1 MTIRTLAAAAALS
14 FGAALLAPAGANAQA
29 LVVCSE
35 ASPDFLNPQFSGQ
48 NTAYDVAAQLYDR
61 LVATERGGSQVIP
74 SLAESWAISDDGL
87 SYTFK
92 LRKGV
97 KWHANKSFT
106 PTRELNAD
114 DVLFSFNRMFS
125 EAHPY
130 YKVGGS
136 NYAFFNEIIRPSL
149 KAIEKVDDMTVRI
162 VLSKP
167 NSPLLSA
174 LSVEPMSIMSAEY
187 ADAMTKANTQEQV
200 NQAPI
205 GTGPFSLVA
214 YQKDAAVRFKAVPD
228 HWTKALGD
236 RNRMALV
243 SDLIFV
249 ITSDA
254 SVRYAKVK
262 SGECHI
268 ARYPNP
274 GDLPAMRADAN
285 LTLLQGSIADM
296 SFLAF
301 NQQKKPFEDKRVREA
316 LVYATNIPAI
326 IDAVYQGTGK
336 QTASLIPPSLWS
348 HNDTLKPRPYDPAK
362 AKALLAEAGYPD
374 GFKTELWAIP
384 VVRAYMPNGRR
395 AAEMIQADWAKV
407 GVQAT
412 IQSYE
417 WGEYLKRGRA
427 GDHQVG
433 MFGYTWDYPDPSQIL
448 LSGWTC
454 DGVKSGANRARWCN
468 QEFSDLLARSTVISD
483 QAERTKL
490 FLRMQEIFQ
499 EDVGG
504 LLFANAQAFTPVRKE
519 VKDYKIHFFGGQPFV
534 GVSLTK

>member
-1 MTIRTLAAAAALS
+1 MTIRMLAAAAAVS

-61 LVATERGGSQVIP
+61 LVATERGGSQIIP
-74 SLAESWAISDDGL
+74 SLAESWTISDDGL

-114 DVLFSFNRMFS
+114 DVLFTFNRQFD

-136 NYAFFNEIIRPSL
+136 NYAFFNEIVRPSL
-149 KAIEKVDDMTVRI
+149 KAVEKVDDMTVRL

-174 LSVEPMSIMSAEY
+174 LSVEPMSILSAEY
-187 ADAMTKANTQEQV
+187 ADAMTKAKTQEQV

-214 YQKDAAVRFKAVPD
+214 YQKDATVRFKAVPD

-326 IDAVYQGTGK
+326 VDAVYQGTGK

-348 HNDTLKPRPYDPAK
+348 HNDTLKPRPYDPVK
-362 AKALLAEAGYPD
+362 AKALLTEAGYPD

-468 QEFSDLLARSTVISD
+468 QEFSDLLTRSTIISD
-483 QAERTKL
+483 QTERTKL

-534 GVSLTK
+534 GVSLAK

>member
-1 MTIRTLAAAAALS
+1 MSVRILAAAAALS
-14 FGAALLAPAGANAQA
+14 LSALLQPGAAGAQT

-35 ASPDFLNPQFSGQ
+35 ASPDFLNPQFSSQ
-48 NTAYDVAAQLYDR
+48 NTAYDVAAQIYDR
-61 LVATERGGSQVIP
+61 LVATERGGSQIIP
-74 SLAESWAISDDGL
+74 SLAESWTISEDGL
-87 SYTFK
+87 TYIFK
-92 LRKGV
+92 LRHGV
-97 KWHANKSFT
+97 KWHTNKSFT
-106 PTRELNAD
+106 PTRDFNAD
-114 DVLFSFNRMFS
+114 DVVFSVMRMFD
-125 EAHPY
+125 ENHPY
-130 YKVGGS
+130 YKVGGT
-136 NYAFFNEIIRPSL
+136 NYQFFGEIVKPSL
-149 KAIEKVDDMTVRI
+149 KAIEKVDDYTVKVTLTR
-162 VLSKP
+162 P
-167 NSPLLSA
+167 YAPLLSA
-174 LSVEPMSIMSAEY
+174 LSVEPMSILSAEY
-187 ADAMTKANTQEQV
+187 ADAMTKANTQDLV

-214 YQKDAAVRFKAVPD
+214 YQKDATVRFRAVPD
-228 HWTKALGD
+228 HWTKAVGNKD
-236 RNRMALV
+236 RMALV
-243 SDLIFV
+243 NDLIFV
-249 ITSDA
+249 ITPDA

-262 SGECHI
+262 SGECQI

-274 GDLPAMRADAN
+274 GDLPAMRTDPN
-285 LTLLQGSIADM
+285 LTLLSGSIADQ

-301 NQQKKPFEDKRVREA
+301 NQQKKPFDDKRVREA

-336 QTASLIPPSLWS
+336 QAAAIVPPSLWS

-362 AKALLAEAGYPD
+362 AKALLTEAGFPN
-374 GFKTELWAIP
+374 GFKTVLWAIP

-395 AAEMIQADWAKV
+395 AAELIQADWAKV
-407 GVQAT
+407 GVEAQ

-427 GDHQVG
+427 GDHEVG

-454 DGVKSGANRARWCN
+454 DGVKTGANRARWCN
-468 QEFSDLLARSTVISD
+468 QEFSDLLTKANTITD
-483 QAERTKL
+483 QAERTKM
-490 FLRMQEIFQ
+490 FMRMQEIFQ

-534 GVSLTK
+534 GVSLSK